1 MDARN
6 TLPYARDL
14 HWDIRGAASP
24 ETNEPGLTMRHL
36 LRAFDEIDYGMIVL
50 NASGHILHSNHLAR
64 VELGRRDFLRACDGV
79 LSSGDPAHDT
89 KIRLALEA
97 ALRGQRRLVLLT
109 QGERDLSLTFNP
121 LAHPLEDTSPC
132 VLVML
137 SRQSTCDNLA
147 VRMFART
154 LALSPSEEG
163 VMLALCRG
171 LVINEIAQENGV
183 AVSTVRS
190 QIKTLREKAG
200 VPSIRKLLQRINSLP
215 PVVPALRIV
224 TPVPQNPRL
233 DA

>member
-50 NASGHILHSNHLAR
+50 NSFGHILHSNHLAR
-64 VELGRRDFLRACDGV
+64 VELGRRDFLRACDGY
-79 LSSGDPAHDT
+79 LTCGDAAHDT
-89 KIRLALEA
+89 KIRLAQEA
-97 ALRGQRRLVLLT
+97 ALRGQRRLVLLKH
-109 QGERDLSLTFNP
+109 GDRDLSLTFNP

-137 SRQSTCDNLA
+137 SRQCTCDNLA
-147 VRMFART
+147 VRMFARA

-171 LVINEIAQENGV
+171 LVINEIAHENGV

-200 VPSIRKLLQRINSLP
+200 APSIRKLLQRINSLP

-224 TPVPQNPRL
+224 TPLPQNPGP

>member
-6 TLPYARDL
+6 TMPLSRDL
-14 HWDIRGAASP
+14 HWDVRGAAGP
-24 ETNEPGLTMRHL
+24 DIDGPALTMKHL
-36 LRAFDEIDYGMIVL
+36 MRAFDEVDYGMIVL
-50 NASGHILHSNHLAR
+50 NPIGHILHSNHLAR
-64 VELGRRDFLRACDGV
+64 VELGRRDFLRACDGC
-79 LSSGDPAHDT
+79 LTSGDPSHDT

-97 ALRGQRRLVLLT
+97 ALRGQRRLVLLNH
-109 QGERDLSLTFNP
+109 GERDLSLTFNP
-121 LAHPLEDTSPC
+121 LVHPLEDASPC

-147 VRMFART
+147 VRMFARA
-154 LALSPSEEG
+154 LSLSPSEEC

-200 VPSIRKLLQRINSLP
+200 APSVRKLLQRINSLP

-224 TPVPQNPRL
+224 TPLSQNPGL